1 MSGAMEDGWS
11 SLLSLCRTIRSHK
24 EKKNRSIKI
33 RHKTAQERMQ
43 FYCTYFKRFL
53 WFDFENKKNAFSILE
68 TEITFARFVDLYLLS
83 CWWFGEIFAHS
94 TFFFAVMFFIP
105 CLSDKI
111 AVQ

>member
-43 FYCTYFKRFL
+43 FYCTYFKRFCDL
-53 WFDFENKKNAFSILE
+53 VLKIKNAF
-68 TEITFARFVDLYLLS
+68 RY
-83 CWWFGEIFAHS
+83 W
-94 TFFFAVMFFIP
+94 
-105 CLSDKI
+105 K
-111 AVQ
+111 QK